1 MIYVL
6 HHAAALLLA
15 IAAAA
20 YLRRAGWVPGRPHL
34 AVGLWQITGLTG
46 VSALVGGLIALGL
59 APLRQGVVPGLG
71 SFFAGH
77 LDAGR
82 SALVVTGL
90 GLAAAVLAA
99 QAVFTVR
106 VARHR
111 ARHRDL
117 LTLVARRRGEAL
129 ELEHGVAVAYCLP
142 GRTPR
147 IVVSS
152 GARSLLTEAELQ
164 AVLAHERAH
173 LRGRHH
179 LVLGPFSA
187 LAAAVPWFRRT
198 AEDLALLVEM
208 CADDHAARR
217 HGAGTVASALRKFH
231 QLGTGAPPAG
241 ALAAAAGALG
251 SRIARLSRPR
261 PAPRRLRVTLAL
273 AVAVTVLATPLSLYL
288 TPL

>member
-6 HHAAALLLA
+6 HHVAALLLA
-15 IAAAA
+15 IAAGV
-20 YLRRAGWVPGRPHL
+20 YLRRAGWVPDRPHL
-34 AVGLWQITGLTG
+34 AVGLWQITGLTV

-59 APLRQGVVPGLG
+59 TPLRQGVVPGLA

-82 SALVVTGL
+82 STLIVAGL
-90 GLAAAVLAA
+90 GLAASVLAA

-117 LTLVARRRGEAL
+117 LTLVAHHRGETL

-152 GARSLLTEAELQ
+152 GARRLLTEAELQ
-164 AVLAHERAH
+164 AVLAHEKAH

-187 LAAAVPWFRRT
+187 LATAIPWCRRT
-198 AEDLALLVEM
+198 VADIALLVEM
-208 CADDHAARR
+208 CADEHAARR
-217 HGAGTVASALRKFH
+217 HGAEPIADALKKF
-231 QLGTGAPPAG
+231 QRLGTGTPPAG
-241 ALAAAAGALG
+241 ALAVATGSLG
-251 SRIARLSRPR
+251 NRIARLSRPR

-273 AVAVTVLATPLSLYL
+273 AVAATVLATPLSLYL
-288 TPL
+288 TPF